1 MKQFYLTKD
10 GQNYGPMTVEQMMQ
24 SGIDANSLVWADG
37 MQDWTPAGQV
47 AEFMPFFAP
56 QQPVQPVAP
65 VQPQPAP
72 VQQPVQPQY
81 QQPAQPQYQQ
91 PAQPQYQQPAQP
103 QYQQPVQPQYQQ
115 PVQPQYQQPVQPQ
128 YAQPMPQYAQP
139 MGVEEPK
146 KKGPVSQLIFRII
159 SFIPAVSFMV
169 LSFIC
174 LIFAFIA
181 LVAGGA
187 YGVLDDVL
195 SGLFSMNGGLGGFVA
210 FMLLL
215 WFILLFV
222 ICLLLFIRLIKNR
235 GFGILGMGFYLVLVL
250 LIIISAAVSGEFAV
264 GYFFMFLICAAC
276 VFFAAVPVEDLGNGA
291 HYKKLFAEAS
301 VMDYI
306 LIGLFFLIPLILFF
320 M

>member
-115 PVQPQYQQPVQPQ
+115 PVQPQY
-128 YAQPMPQYAQP
+128 AQPMPQYAQS

-146 KKGPVSQLIFRII
+146 KKGPVSQLVFRII

-210 FMLLL
+210 FMILL

-222 ICLLLFIRLIKNR
+222 ISLLLFIRLIKNR
-235 GFGILGMGFYLVLVL
+235 GFGILGIGFYLVFAL